1 MLSGNAADDGYVT
14 CDTFCVSIEGGQ
26 CCEHR
31 VVDGRRHRRARLAA
45 MPLAMAVLRSLSRP
59 LQRDF
64 VHSHHRH
71 FWLWS
76 EIHVLYERVA

>member
-14 CDTFCVSIEGGQ
+14 CDTFLFRLNEGNVW
-26 CCEHR
+26 HSAI
-31 VVDGRRHRRARLAA
+31 DGRRHRRARLAA
-45 MPLAMAVLRSLSRP
+45 VPLVMALLRSRSCL